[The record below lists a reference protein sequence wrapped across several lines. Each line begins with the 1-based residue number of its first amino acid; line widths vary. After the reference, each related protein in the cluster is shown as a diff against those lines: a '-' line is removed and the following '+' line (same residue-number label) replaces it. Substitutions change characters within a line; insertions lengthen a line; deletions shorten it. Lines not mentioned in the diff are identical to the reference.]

1 VWSVKERCDVVVETL
16 CHCAREAVDV
26 INDAAAAAAGGG
38 GGGASWLMSSSGAAA
53 S

>member
-1 VWSVKERCDVVVETL
+1 MWSVKERCDVVVETL

-26 INDAAAAAAGGG
+26 INDAAAAAAA

>member
-38 GGGASWLMSSSGAAA
+38 GASWLMSSSGAAA

>member
-26 INDAAAAAAGGG
+26 INDAAAAA

>member
-26 INDAAAAAAGGG
+26 INDAAAAAAAG

>member
-26 INDAAAAAAGGG
+26 INDAAAAAAAA

>member
-38 GGGASWLMSSSGAAA
+38 ASWLMSSSGAAA

>member
-26 INDAAAAAAGGG
+26 INDAAAAAAA

>member
-1 VWSVKERCDVVVETL
+1 MWSVKERCDVVVETL

-38 GGGASWLMSSSGAAA
+38 GASWLMSSSGAAA

>member
-1 VWSVKERCDVVVETL
+1 MWSVKERCDVVVETL

-26 INDAAAAAAGGG
+26 INDAAAAAAAG

>member
-1 VWSVKERCDVVVETL
+1 VWSVKERCDVVAETL

-26 INDAAAAAAGGG
+26 INDAAAAAAAG